1 MKPKITLLLLL
12 TTTCLSANLFSQAN
26 VDQQTEFNHYSI
38 LNKAKDE
45 LLREA
50 KVYYKDAKG
59 VSRAITHDDISQFAI
74 GFFQKTLQ
82 QE

>member
-1 MKPKITLLLLL
+1 MKPPITLLLLL
-12 TTTCLSANLFSQAN
+12 SITCLSANLFSQVN
-26 VDQQTEFNHYSI
+26 VGQQTVMYHYSI
-38 LNKAKDE
+38 LNEAKDE
-45 LLREA
+45 LLCEV

-59 VSRAITHDDISQFAI
+59 VNRATTHDDISQFAI

>member
-1 MKPKITLLLLL
+1 MKPPITLLLLL
-12 TTTCLSANLFSQAN
+12 SITCLSFNLFSQVN
-26 VDQQTEFNHYSI
+26 VGQQIVLYHYRV
-38 LNKAKDE
+38 LNEAKDE

-59 VSRAITHDDISQFAI
+59 VNRATTHDDISQFAI